1 MHLRPARRGDYGR
14 TCTVFSPNLA
24 SLQPPYKQVTSN
36 QVTLR
41 FRSWYLQEF
50 AVPAD
55 LLIMAMI
62 GETISHY
69 RIVERLGGGGMG
81 VVYKAE
87 DLTLHRF
94 VALKFLPEDL
104 AKDRQALDRFQREAQ
119 AASALNHPNI
129 CTIYEIGQHD
139 DQSFIAMEFLDGQTL
154 KHMIIGR
161 PLDVEQ
167 LLEIAISVA
176 DALDNAHGEGIIH
189 RDIKPANIFITKRGR
204 AKVLDFGL
212 AKVVARKTDPV
223 ELSATALSDP
233 HLTSPGST
241 LGTVAYM
248 SPEQARAKD
257 LDARTDLFSFGVVL
271 YEMATGTLPFRG
283 DSTASIFESILRK
296 APVPPV
302 RLNPDLPPK
311 LEEIIGKALEK
322 DRNLRY
328 QHAADMRADLQRL
341 KRDTESGKTAS
352 FEEAP
357 PSAGT
362 VISSPPMESVA
373 ASASAAGSSSRAVA
387 APAQVS
393 EVATTAPARK
403 LTWVIVSAL
412 AAILIVALAGFWFF
426 HGRTAHHASI
436 AGHKSIAV
444 LYFSNLSQ
452 DQSLNWLDNGLTDML
467 TTNLAQVKGLDVL
480 STERVMGA
488 VQRASKDGKSMDPAQ
503 AQSIAR
509 DAGADAYITGA
520 LLKIGPTQ
528 LRLDVRAQDTGTG
541 QILFSDKL
549 EGQDVQSI
557 FQMVDRLTANIAS
570 SFLPASEVPQKAPE
584 IEQAST
590 SNVEA
595 YRHYQLG
602 IDYGR
607 RYLTNDA
614 IRELEEAVR
623 LDPEFALAYVRLS
636 DQYFLQGDLHR
647 AGELEIKVEQ
657 LQSRLPR
664 YEQLSLQ
671 VIKANRSRDI
681 EAQIAARQQIISEF
695 PRQTMDRGVLGVIL
709 GIVGQQ
715 DQGLD
720 VIRQGLALDPKNE
733 DLLNFESYALAQSGD
748 TNGALAA
755 NDAYAAI
762 RPGDPNPLDSRGD
775 ILYMAGRDDEAVASY
790 RKVLELKPDF
800 SDYYEYLKLAI
811 VYTDQKKPD
820 MANAAFQQFAHRASP
835 LARLYVPGFEAQF
848 KQTEGD
854 VEGALASYREAVL
867 QLGHAKQSQAAE
879 TFLRQFAGLSV
890 LLGETSSALSFAQ
903 QQNLDGEELQTVAF
917 LQTVAGNSSAAHQSL
932 QRFAS
937 SHPWVAPRALEINQA
952 YADVS
957 AAVHR
962 GDGQTALSRA
972 ATIPNFQD
980 ATLLFLKARSHLLT
994 KDDSSAETEFR
1005 AVLRTVRS
1013 LQNSRTMSARF
1024 PMFGILSHYYLGQL
1038 YERTGKH
1045 DQAINEYQEFLSHFA
1060 SSQSRLPQVGEAR
1073 TALKR
1078 LMQ

>member
-1 MHLRPARRGDYGR
+1 
-14 TCTVFSPNLA
+14 
-24 SLQPPYKQVTSN
+24 
-36 QVTLR
+36 
-41 FRSWYLQEF
+41 
-50 AVPAD
+50 
-55 LLIMAMI
+55 MI

-87 DLTLHRF
+87 DTTLHRF

-139 DQSFIAMEFLDGQTL
+139 GQPFIAMEFLDGQTL
-154 KHMIIGR
+154 KHSITGR
-161 PLDVEQ
+161 PWELEQ
-167 LLEIAISVA
+167 LLEVAISVA
-176 DALDNAHGEGIIH
+176 DALDNAHSEGIIH

-212 AKVVARKTDPV
+212 AKVVARKTDAV
-223 ELSATALSDP
+223 EVSATALSDP

-241 LGTVAYM
+241 LGTVCYM
-248 SPEQARAKD
+248 SPEQARAKE

-283 DSTASIFESILRK
+283 DSTAAIFESILRK

-311 LEEIIGKALEK
+311 LEEIISKALEK

-341 KRDTESGKTAS
+341 KRDTESGKSAA
-352 FEEAP
+352 FEAAPP
-357 PSAGT
+357 PSAPA
-362 VISSPPMESVA
+362 IPAPPMESA
-373 ASASAAGSSSRAVA
+373 GPLASAAGSSARTPVA
-387 APAQVS
+387 SAQVS
-393 EVATTAPARK
+393 EATTVAPARK
-403 LTWVIVSAL
+403 LTWEMVAAL
-412 AAILIVALAGFWFF
+412 AAILIVAVAGFWLFR
-426 HGRTAHHASI
+426 GRTAHPSI

-452 DQSLNWLDNGLTDML
+452 DQSLNWLNNGLTDML

-480 STERVMGA
+480 STERVLGA

-503 AQSIAR
+503 AQNVAR

-528 LRLDVRAQDTGTG
+528 LRLDVRAQDTSTG

-557 FQMVDRLTANIAS
+557 FGMVDRLTASIAG
-570 SFLPASEVPQKAPE
+570 SFLPASALPQKAPE

-607 RYLTNDA
+607 RYLTSDA
-614 IRELEEAVR
+614 VRELEEAVR
-623 LDPEFALAYVRLS
+623 LDPQFALAELRLA
-636 DQYFLQGDLHR
+636 DQYRLLGDLR
-647 AGELEIKVEQ
+647 RSNELAIKVSQ
-657 LQSRLPR
+657 NQSRLPR

-671 VIKANRSRDI
+671 VLKARRSQDP
-681 EAQIAARQQIISEF
+681 EAEVAARQQLVSEF
-695 PRQTMDRGVLGVIL
+695 PRQSLDRGILVALLGGSGKAEQAREL
-709 GIVGQQ
+709 MQ
-715 DQGLD
+715 
-720 VIRQGLALDPKNE
+720 QGLALDPKNE
-733 DLLNFESYALAQSGD
+733 DLLNFESYGRAADGD
-748 TNGALAA
+748 FSGALSA
-755 NDAYAAI
+755 NDTYMAI
-762 RPGDPNPLDSRGD
+762 RPGDPNPLDTRGD
-775 ILYMAGRDDEAVASY
+775 ILFMAGRDDEAVAAY

-800 SDYYEYLKLAI
+800 GDYDEYLKLAI

-820 MANAAFQQFAHRASP
+820 MANAAFQQYAHRASP
-835 LARLYVPGFEAQF
+835 LSRLYVPGYEAQF
-848 KQTEGD
+848 KQTGGD
-854 VEGALASYREAVL
+854 LDGALASYREAIR
-867 QLGHAKQSQAAE
+867 QLGQAKQSQAAE
-879 TFLRQFAGLSV
+879 TFLRTFAALSV
-890 LLGETSSALSFAQ
+890 LLGESSSALSFAQ
-903 QQNLDGEELQTVAF
+903 QQKLDDYEQQTVAF
-917 LQTVAGNSSAAHQSL
+917 LQTIAGNPSAAQQSL

-937 SHPWVAPRALEINQA
+937 SHPWIAPRALEIDQA
-952 YADVS
+952 FADIT
-957 AAVHR
+957 AAVNR

-972 ATIPNFQD
+972 TSIPDFQFPY
-980 ATLLFLKARSHLLT
+980 LLFLKGRAHLLT
-994 KDDSSAETEFR
+994 NDYASAETEFR
-1005 AVLRTVRS
+1005 GVLRSER
-1013 LQNSRTMSARF
+1013 LLANSPALTGRF
-1024 PMFGILSHYYLGQL
+1024 PVLGILAHYYLGQL
-1038 YERTGKH
+1038 YERTSKR

-1060 SSQSRLPQVGEAR
+1060 SLQSRLAQVGEAR

>member
-1 MHLRPARRGDYGR
+1 
-14 TCTVFSPNLA
+14 
-24 SLQPPYKQVTSN
+24 
-36 QVTLR
+36 
-41 FRSWYLQEF
+41 
-50 AVPAD
+50 
-55 LLIMAMI
+55 MAMI

-69 RIVERLGGGGMG
+69 RVVERLGGGGMG

-129 CTIYEIGQHD
+129 CTIYEIGQHEG
-139 DQSFIAMEFLDGQTL
+139 QSFIAMEFLDGQTL

-176 DALDNAHGEGIIH
+176 DALDNAHVEGIIH

-212 AKVVARKTDPV
+212 AKVVARKAEAGIDA
-223 ELSATALSDP
+223 SATAFSDP

-283 DSTASIFESILRK
+283 DSTAGIFESILRK

-352 FEEAP
+352 FEEVP
-357 PSAGT
+357 PSAAT
-362 VISSPPMESVA
+362 VMASPPMEAVA
-373 ASASAAGSSSRAVA
+373 ASASAAGASSRAVA

-393 EVATTAPARK
+393 EVASTAPARK

-426 HGRTAHHASI
+426 RVRTAHPTSI

-452 DQSLNWLDNGLTDML
+452 DQSLNWLNNGLTDML

-488 VQRASKDGKSMDPAQ
+488 VQRASKDGKSKDGQSMDPAQ
-503 AQSIAR
+503 AQSVAR

-557 FQMVDRLTANIAS
+557 FGMVDRLTANIAG
-570 SFLPASEVPQKAPE
+570 SFLPASAVPQKAPE

-607 RYLTNDA
+607 RFLTDDA

-623 LDPEFALAYVRLS
+623 LDSQFALAYMRLS
-636 DQYFLQGDLHR
+636 EQYGLQGDLR
-647 AGELEIKVEQ
+647 QASEAEIKVEQ

-671 VIKANRSRDI
+671 ALKAGRSRDI
-681 EAQIAARQQIISEF
+681 EAQIAARQQLVSEF
-695 PRQTMDRGVLGVIL
+695 PRQTMDRGVLGAIL
-709 GIVGQQ
+709 GGVGQK
-715 DQGLD
+715 DQALD
-720 VIRQGLALDPKNE
+720 VIRQGLVLDPKNE

-748 TNGALAA
+748 TNGALTA
-755 NDAYAAI
+755 NDAYTAI
-762 RPGDPNPLDSRGD
+762 RPGDPNPFDSRGD
-775 ILYMAGRDDEAVASY
+775 ILYMAGRDDEAIASY

-820 MANAAFQQFAHRASP
+820 MANAAFQQFSRRASP
-835 LARLYVPGFEAQF
+835 LAQLYVPGFEAQF

-854 VEGALASYREAVL
+854 LEGALASYREAVL

-890 LLGETSSALSFAQ
+890 LLGEGSSALSFAQ
-903 QQNLDGEELQTVAF
+903 QQNLSGEELQTVAF
-917 LQTVAGNSSAAHQSL
+917 LQIMAGNSSAAQQSL

-952 YADVS
+952 YDDVS

-994 KDDSSAETEFR
+994 NDDSSAETEFR
-1005 AVLRTVRS
+1005 AVLQTDRS
-1013 LQNSRTMSARF
+1013 LQNSRTMTARF
-1024 PMFGILSHYYLGQL
+1024 PFFGILSHYYLGQL

-1045 DQAINEYQEFLSHFA
+1045 DKAVNEYQEFLSHFA
-1060 SSQSRLPQVGEAR
+1060 SAQSRLPQVSEAR

>member
-1 MHLRPARRGDYGR
+1 MA
-14 TCTVFSPNLA
+14 A
-24 SLQPPYKQVTSN
+24 Q
-36 QVTLR
+36 
-41 FRSWYLQEF
+41 YLET
-50 AVPAD
+50 
-55 LLIMAMI
+55 MI

-87 DLTLHRF
+87 DTTLHRF
-94 VALKFLPEDL
+94 VALKFLPDDV

-139 DQSFIAMEFLDGQTL
+139 GQPFIAMEFLDGQTL
-154 KHMIIGR
+154 KHAITGR
-161 PLDVEQ
+161 PWELEQ
-167 LLEIAISVA
+167 LLEVAISVA

-212 AKVVARKTDPV
+212 AKVVARKAEAGIDA
-223 ELSATALSDP
+223 SATALSDP

-248 SPEQARAKD
+248 SPEQARAKE

-283 DSTASIFESILRK
+283 DSTAAIFESILRK

-311 LEEIIGKALEK
+311 LEEIISKALEK

-341 KRDTESGKTAS
+341 KRDTESGKTAA
-352 FEEAP
+352 FEAALPSSAP
-357 PSAGT
+357 AMPP
-362 VISSPPMESVA
+362 PPMESAVPA
-373 ASASAAGSSSRAVA
+373 ASVAGSSSRGIA
-387 APAQVS
+387 APAPVG
-393 EVATTAPARK
+393 EVAPAGPAVK
-403 LTWVIVSAL
+403 INWVLVSAL
-412 AAILIVALAGFWFF
+412 AAIVIVAVAGFWFLR
-426 HGRTAHHASI
+426 GRSARPASI

-503 AQSIAR
+503 AQNVAR

-528 LRLDVRAQDTGTG
+528 LRLDVRAQDTSTG

-549 EGQDVQSI
+549 EGQDMQSI
-557 FQMVDRLTANIAS
+557 FGMVDRLTANIAG
-570 SFLPASEVPQKAPE
+570 SFLPASAQPQKAPE

-607 RYLTNDA
+607 RFLTADA
-614 IRELEEAVR
+614 VRELEEAVR
-623 LDPEFALAYVRLS
+623 LDPQFALAALRLS
-636 DQYFLQGDLHR
+636 DQYRLQGDLR
-647 AGELEIKVEQ
+647 RSNELAIKVSQ
-657 LQSRLPR
+657 NQSRLPR
-664 YEQLSLQ
+664 YEQLTLQ
-671 VIKANRSRDI
+671 VLKARRSEDP
-681 EAQIAARQQIISEF
+681 EAGLAALEQLVSEF
-695 PRQTMDRGVLGVIL
+695 PRQSFDRGILASMLGGL
-709 GIVGQQ
+709 GKQEQAQQ
-715 DQGLD
+715 LMQ
-720 VIRQGLALDPKNE
+720 QGLALDPKNE
-733 DLLNFESYALAQSGD
+733 DLLNFESYGLAADGD
-748 TNGALAA
+748 FNGALAA
-755 NDAYAAI
+755 TDSYMAI
-762 RPGDPNPLDSRGD
+762 RPGDPNPLDTRGD
-775 ILYMAGRDDEAVASY
+775 IFFMAGRDDEAVATY

-800 SDYYEYLKLAI
+800 SDYSEYLKLAI

-820 MANAAFQQFAHRASP
+820 MANAAFQQYANRASP
-835 LARLYVPGFEAQF
+835 LSRLYVPGFEAQF
-848 KQTEGD
+848 KQTAGD
-854 VEGALASYREAVL
+854 LEGALASYREAVL

-879 TFLRQFAGLSV
+879 TFLRPYASLSV
-890 LLGETSSALSFAQ
+890 LMGESSSAFSFAQ
-903 QQNLDGEELQTVAF
+903 QQKLDDYEQRTVASLQTM
-917 LQTVAGNSSAAHQSL
+917 AGNPSAAQQSL
-932 QRFAS
+932 QRFAARN
-937 SHPWVAPRALEINQA
+937 PWIAPRALEIDQA
-952 YADVS
+952 FADIA
-957 AAVHR
+957 AAVNH

-972 ATIPNFQD
+972 SSIPDFQFPYF
-980 ATLLFLKARSHLLT
+980 LFLKGRAHLLT
-994 KDDSSAETEFR
+994 NDYASAETEFR
-1005 AVLRTVRS
+1005 TALRVERS
-1013 LQNSRTMSARF
+1013 LSNAGALTQRF
-1024 PMFGILSHYYLGQL
+1024 PLIGILCHYYLGQL
-1038 YERTGKH
+1038 YERTSKH
-1045 DQAINEYQEFLSHFA
+1045 DQAINEYQEFLSHFP

-1073 TALKR
+1073 TTLKR

>member
-1 MHLRPARRGDYGR
+1 
-14 TCTVFSPNLA
+14 
-24 SLQPPYKQVTSN
+24 
-36 QVTLR
+36 
-41 FRSWYLQEF
+41 
-50 AVPAD
+50 
-55 LLIMAMI
+55 MI

-87 DLTLHRF
+87 DITLHRF

-139 DQSFIAMEFLDGQTL
+139 GQPFIAMEFLDGQTL
-154 KHMIIGR
+154 KHSITGR
-161 PLDVEQ
+161 PWEIEQ
-167 LLEIAISVA
+167 LLEVAISIA

-212 AKVVARKTDPV
+212 AKVIARKGEGIDA
-223 ELSATALSDP
+223 SATIGSDP

-248 SPEQARAKD
+248 SPEQARAKE
-257 LDARTDLFSFGVVL
+257 LDPRTDLFSFGVVL

-283 DSTASIFESILRK
+283 DSTAGIFEAILRK

-311 LEEIIGKALEK
+311 FEEIVNKALEK

-328 QHAADMRADLQRL
+328 QSAADMRADLQRL
-341 KRDTESGKTAS
+341 KRDTESGKSAV
-352 FEEAP
+352 FEVEP
-357 PSAGT
+357 LPSAP
-362 VISSPPMESVA
+362 VVPVVARESAVR
-373 ASASAAGSSSRAVA
+373 SASAGAAASSRGAVA
-387 APAQVS
+387 APPMSDANV
-393 EVATTAPARK
+393 VAPARK
-403 LTWVIVSAL
+403 FTWIIASAV
-412 AAILIVALAGFWFF
+412 AAIVILVVAGFWFF
-426 HGRTAHHASI
+426 RGRNAHPSV

-503 AQSIAR
+503 AQNVAR

-528 LRLDVRAQDTGTG
+528 LRLDVRAQDTSTG

-557 FQMVDRLTANIAS
+557 FGMVDRLTANIAG
-570 SFLPASEVPQKAPE
+570 SFLPASQVPQKAPE

-602 IDYGR
+602 VDYGR
-607 RYLTNDA
+607 RYLTTDA
-614 IRELEEAVR
+614 VRELEEAVR
-623 LDPEFALAYVRLS
+623 LDPQFALAELRLS
-636 DQYFLQGDLHR
+636 DQYRLQGDLR
-647 AGELEIKVEQ
+647 RSNELAIKVAEN
-657 LQSRLPR
+657 QSRLPR
-664 YEQLSLQ
+664 YEQLTLQ
-671 VIKANRSRDI
+671 VLKASRSRDP
-681 EAQIAARQQIISEF
+681 EAEIAAREQLVSEF
-695 PRQTMDRGVLGVIL
+695 PRQSIDRGILASALG
-709 GIVGQQ
+709 GMGKG
-715 DQGLD
+715 DQAHALLQEGM
-720 VIRQGLALDPKNE
+720 ALDPKNE
-733 DLLNFESYALAQSGD
+733 DLLNFGSYGLAFEGD
-748 TNGALAA
+748 FTGALAA
-755 NDAYAAI
+755 NDSYQAV
-762 RPGDPNPLDSRGD
+762 RPGDPNPLDTRGD
-775 ILYMAGRDDEAVASY
+775 ILFIAGRDDEAVAAY

-800 SDYYEYLKLAI
+800 NDSLEYLKLAV

-820 MANAAFQQFAHRASP
+820 MANAAFQQSAHRASP
-835 LARLYVPGFEAQF
+835 LSRLYVPGFEAQF
-848 KQTEGD
+848 KQTRGD
-854 VEGALASYREAVL
+854 LEGALASYREAVE
-867 QLGHAKQSQAAE
+867 QLGKAKQNQAAAI
-879 TFLRQFAGLSV
+879 FLRPFAALSIM
-890 LLGETSSALSFAQ
+890 LGEESSALAFAQ
-903 QQNLDGEELQTVAF
+903 KQKLNDEEQQTVAF
-917 LQTVAGNSSAAHQSL
+917 LQTIAGNSSAAQQSL
-932 QRFAS
+932 QRYAA
-937 SHPWVAPRALEINQA
+937 SHPWISPRSLEISRA
-952 YADVS
+952 YAEVS

-962 GDGQTALSRA
+962 GDGQAALSRA
-972 ATIPNFQD
+972 ASIPDFQEPY
-980 ATLLFLKARSHLLT
+980 LLFLKARSHLLI
-994 KDDSSAETEFR
+994 DDYASAETGFR
-1005 AVLRTVRS
+1005 SVLRIERS
-1013 LQNSRTMSARF
+1013 LANSGTLMQRF
-1024 PMFGILSHYYLGQL
+1024 PILGVLSHYYLGQL
-1038 YERTGKH
+1038 YEKTGKR
-1045 DQAINEYQEFLSHFA
+1045 DQSINEYQEFLSHFGT
-1060 SSQSRLPQVGEAR
+1060 SPSRLPQVGEAR

>member
-1 MHLRPARRGDYGR
+1 
-14 TCTVFSPNLA
+14 
-24 SLQPPYKQVTSN
+24 
-36 QVTLR
+36 
-41 FRSWYLQEF
+41 
-50 AVPAD
+50 
-55 LLIMAMI
+55 MI

-87 DLTLHRF
+87 DTTLHRF

-139 DQSFIAMEFLDGQTL
+139 GQPFIAMEFLDGQTL
-154 KHMIIGR
+154 KHLITGR
-161 PLDVEQ
+161 PWELEQ
-167 LLEIAISVA
+167 LLEVSISIA
-176 DALDNAHGEGIIH
+176 DALDNAHSEGIIH

-212 AKVVARKTDPV
+212 AKVVARKTDAV
-223 ELSATALSDP
+223 EVSATALSDP

-241 LGTVAYM
+241 LGTVCYM
-248 SPEQARAKD
+248 SPEQARAKE

-283 DSTASIFESILRK
+283 DSTAAIFESILRK

-302 RLNPDLPPK
+302 RLNPDLPSK
-311 LEEIIGKALEK
+311 LEEIISKALEK

-341 KRDTESGKTAS
+341 KRDTESGKNAA
-352 FEEAP
+352 FEAAP
-357 PSAGT
+357 PPSSPAIPAPLMESAG
-362 VISSPPMESVA
+362 PP
-373 ASASAAGSSSRAVA
+373 ASAPGSSSRTPVA
-387 APAQVS
+387 SAQVS
-393 EVATTAPARK
+393 EATTVAPTRK
-403 LTWVIVSAL
+403 LTWVMVSAL
-412 AAILIVALAGFWFF
+412 AAILVAAIAGFWFF
-426 HGRTAHHASI
+426 RGRTAHPSI

-452 DQSLNWLDNGLTDML
+452 DQSLNWLNNGLTDML

-480 STERVMGA
+480 STERVLGA

-503 AQSIAR
+503 AQNVAR

-557 FQMVDRLTANIAS
+557 FGMVDRLTANIAG
-570 SFLPASEVPQKAPE
+570 SFLPASALPQKAPE

-602 IDYGR
+602 IEYGR
-607 RYLTNDA
+607 RYLTSDA
-614 IRELEEAVR
+614 VRELEEAVR
-623 LDPEFALAYVRLS
+623 LDPQFALAELRLA
-636 DQYFLQGDLHR
+636 DQYRLLGDLR
-647 AGELEIKVEQ
+647 RSNELAIKVSQ
-657 LQSRLPR
+657 NQSRLPR
-664 YEQLSLQ
+664 YEQLALQ
-671 VIKANRSRDI
+671 VLKARRSQDP
-681 EAQIAARQQIISEF
+681 EAELAARQQLVSEF
-695 PRQTMDRGVLGVIL
+695 PRQSLDRGILVAIL
-709 GIVGQQ
+709 GGSGKAEQARELMQ
-715 DQGLD
+715 
-720 VIRQGLALDPKNE
+720 QGLALDPKNE
-733 DLLNFESYALAQSGD
+733 DLLNFESYGQAAVGD
-748 TNGALAA
+748 FNGALAA
-755 NDAYAAI
+755 NDSYMAI
-762 RPGDPNPLDSRGD
+762 RPGDPNPLDTRGD
-775 ILYMAGRDDEAVASY
+775 ILFMAGRDDEAVAAY

-800 SDYYEYLKLAI
+800 TDYAEYLKLAI

-820 MANAAFQQFAHRASP
+820 MANAAFQQYAHRASP
-835 LARLYVPGFEAQF
+835 LSRLYVPGYEAQF
-848 KQTEGD
+848 KQTGGD
-854 VEGALASYREAVL
+854 LEGALASYREAIR
-867 QLGHAKQSQAAE
+867 QLGQAKQSQAAE
-879 TFLRQFAGLSV
+879 TFLRTFAALSV
-890 LLGETSSALSFAQ
+890 LLGESSSALSFAQ
-903 QQNLDGEELQTVAF
+903 QQKLDDYEQQTVAF
-917 LQTVAGNSSAAHQSL
+917 LQTIAGNPSAAQQSL
-932 QRFAS
+932 KRFGS
-937 SHPWVAPRALEINQA
+937 SHPWIAPRALEIDQA
-952 YADVS
+952 FADIT
-957 AAVHR
+957 AAVNR

-972 ATIPNFQD
+972 TTIPDFQFSY
-980 ATLLFLKARSHLLT
+980 LLFLKGRAHLLT
-994 KDDSSAETEFR
+994 TDYASAETEFR
-1005 AVLRTVRS
+1005 GVLRSERS
-1013 LQNSRTMSARF
+1013 LANSPALTQRF
-1024 PMFGILSHYYLGQL
+1024 PVLGILSHYYLGQL
-1038 YERTGKH
+1038 YERTSKR

-1060 SSQSRLPQVGEAR
+1060 SSQSRLAQVGEAR